1 MGFGLWDM
9 IGGGCR
15 GGYVCGGALLDVGA
29 CGPVYLRGKA
39 SVVSFELWSQTCFV
53 LSSSF

>member
-9 IGGGCR
+9 IGRGCR

-29 CGPVYLRGKA
+29 CGSVYLRGKA